1 MNIWLRIFYL
11 IRVANNVACWD
22 IRLKKKHKDKKKE
35 RKKERE
41 RERKKLAEVE
51 EEEEEEAEEEEEKEE
66 EEEEEEVVKHKGIKM
81 KEQRVMTSYFHA
93 SFPFVKELRSI

>member
-51 EEEEEEAEEEEEKEE
+51 EEEEEEAEEEEEEE
-66 EEEEEEVVKHKGIKM
+66 EEKKVVTGSSRQPRADSFRFREI
-81 KEQRVMTSYFHA
+81 TSWYSWYNISPNWF
-93 SFPFVKELRSI
+93 